1 MCCRSMQSNAAS
13 SCLMRWY
20 SRIHG
25 NSDEKWASLGSS
37 GKTMLLA
44 INWRTRTHAQQL
56 RKWDTWSCRY
66 EHTPVDPHR
75 PVWGCWRGAAGLWS
89 AGCDT
94 AARACQWCSFRC
106 PSAGPWWWKPTPPW
120 QRGCWVM
127 WSSSAAWPHWETLQM
142 SQSRCWSLSA
152 AAGNSGKK
160 KTKTDVEST
169 G

>member
-1 MCCRSMQSNAAS
+1 MATVMRNEPLWGHQVRPCCWLS
-13 SCLMRWY
+13 
-20 SRIHG
+20 
-25 NSDEKWASLGSS
+25 
-37 GKTMLLA
+37 
-44 INWRTRTHAQQL
+44 TREWEHTCTAVK
-56 RKWDTWSCRY
+56 KWDAWSCRY
-66 EHTPVDPHR
+66 KHTPVNPHR

-94 AARACQWCSFRC
+94 AAQACQRCSFRC

-127 WSSSAAWPHWETLQM
+127 WSLSAAWPHWETLQL
-142 SQSRCWSLSA
+142 SQSRCWSLSV

-160 KTKTDVEST
+160 KKTDVEST